1 MALLDLKEI
10 KDKKTFV
17 LDRLIAQGGMGAVY
31 EARQL
36 GAEGFEKTVAIKT
49 ILADF
54 TSDPEFVD
62 LFVGEAKLVADL
74 VHQNIVQMYSLGQRN
89 KDYYIAMEYI
99 DGINLEEFIDRHV
112 ELGKAIP
119 IDIATFIVSRVCR
132 GLEYA
137 HNKTGRDGRPL
148 GVVHRDISPKNEMIT
163 FLGVV
168 KLTDFGIAKAAGMMA
183 DREGEVLMGK
193 VQYMSPE
200 QAQFRPT
207 DRRSDIF
214 SLGIVMYEL
223 LAGFN
228 IFSHD
233 DTMVII
239 QNVVAKRIAPI
250 REYRSDVP
258 PEVDRI
264 LLKALER
271 DLDSRY
277 QDSSKMGQDLE
288 YYMFNNR
295 KGPSNET
302 LQSYLREIFPERTKG
317 PGEETGEPLAIE
329 VDDLI

>member
-148 GVVHRDISPKNEMIT
+148 GVVHRDISPKNVMIT

-295 KGPSNET
+295 KGP
-302 LQSYLREIFPERTKG
+302 
-317 PGEETGEPLAIE
+317 
-329 VDDLI
+329 